1 MPKVSIIVPV
11 YNVAPYLDKSIRSI
25 LDQSLKDIE
34 IILINDGSTDN
45 SLDICKKYA
54 KKDNR
59 IRLVNK
65 SNGGVSSARNIG
77 LDIATGEYIGFVDP
91 DDWIDKD
98 MYLIMYKKITEH
110 NCDICL
116 CDHYITDGIKKY
128 AIKNE
133 LYEKIYKKEEL
144 IKKIVIPKISPRY
157 TIPYDNKKVAVV
169 FCAILYN
176 SKLLKQNN
184 IKFNTNLVIGEDTI
198 FNLNNMIN
206 AKTLVYT
213 NNILYYYFKRMDS
226 ATHKYYSNNV
236 MKQYYK
242 IIQEFYISNNLNKID
257 NREDT
262 IELLYYLSVWNNKL
276 NNKDY
281 SFIDKYKIS
290 KNIKINSKVKKTI
303 KNLDVKNAPL
313 DKKILFILLKF
324 KCILGIDIYTK
335 LQQHLKYNKYL
346 RLIKQIISR

>member
-25 LDQSLKDIE
+25 LNQSLKDIE

-54 KKDNR
+54 KKDQR
-59 IRLVNK
+59 IRLINK

-77 LDIATGEYIGFVDP
+77 LDISTGNYIGFVDP

-98 MYLIMYKKITEH
+98 MYSIMYEKITEH

-116 CDHYITDGIKKY
+116 CDYYITDGTRKY
-128 AIKNE
+128 KIKNS
-133 LYEKIYKKEEL
+133 LYKKIYKQDEL
-144 IKKIVIPKISPRY
+144 ISKIIIPMISPRY
-157 TIPYDNKKVAVV
+157 TIPYDNKRISPILCTV
-169 FCAILYN
+169 LYN

-184 IKFNTNLVIGEDTI
+184 IKFNTNLVRGEDKI
-198 FNLNNMIN
+198 FNIHAIIN
-206 AKTLVYT
+206 AKNLVY
-213 NNILYYYFKRMDS
+213 ISKELYYYFKRMNS
-226 ATHKYYSNNV
+226 ATHKYYPNNV

-242 IIQEFYISNNLNKID
+242 IIQAFYISNNLNTID

-276 NNKDY
+276 NNKEY

-313 DKKILFILLKF
+313 DKKILFMLLKF